1 MTEAAE
7 LAGLHKDIHAHPE
20 LAFAGHRTAAA

>member
-7 LAGLHKDIHAHPE
+7 LAGLDKDIHAHPE
-20 LAFAGHRTAAA
+20 LAFAGHLTAAA

>member
-1 MTEAAE
+1 MTEVAE
-7 LAGLHKDIHAHPE
+7 LAGLDKDIHAHPG

>member
-7 LAGLHKDIHAHPE
+7 LGGLDKDIHAHPE
-20 LAFAGHRTAAA
+20 LAFAGHSTAAA